1 MKINNKEITVNDAIE
16 FANYNNFLLR
26 HRENN
31 MLLSDYQVEVLK
43 RNEIDYKQYSN
54 IEKLLFKIE
63 EVLNSNYDDELD
75 IVSDQLAEL
84 NYYKD
89 TKKWDMILIFI
100 YLFSLFD
107 CSLLDICLMLKKFY
121 LLCIYYEYLILLVI

>member
-89 TKKWDMILIFI
+89 TKK
-100 YLFSLFD
+100 
-107 CSLLDICLMLKKFY
+107 
-121 LLCIYYEYLILLVI
+121 